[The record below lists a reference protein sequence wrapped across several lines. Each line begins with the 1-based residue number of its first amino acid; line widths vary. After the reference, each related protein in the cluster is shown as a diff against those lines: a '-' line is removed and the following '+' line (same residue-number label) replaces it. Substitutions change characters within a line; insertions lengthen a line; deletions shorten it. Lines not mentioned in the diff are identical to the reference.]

1 MKDLYI
7 IGAGGCGREVLQ
19 WSKDVNKV
27 RETWNIRGFLDDN
40 PDALDGLACDYQV
53 VGSIAEWVPGENE
66 VFALAI
72 ANPEVKQQVS
82 QKFEEKGGEFV
93 SVIHPSALISD
104 HTHIGKGAIIY
115 PGASMSPNSSIGDY
129 VTLLSTGIGHDA
141 VVENFATVSSCCCVM
156 RSVHICEKA
165 FVGGGAVLF
174 PEIRVG
180 TSAYVGA
187 GSVVIKNVGDNCKV
201 FGNPA
206 RKIQ

>member
-19 WSKDVNKV
+19 WSKDINRVK
-27 RETWNIRGFLDDN
+27 ETWRIRGFLDEN
-40 PDALDGLACDYQV
+40 PHALDGIACDYQV
-53 VGSIAEWVPGENE
+53 IGSIAEWTPGENE

-72 ANPEVKQQVS
+72 ANPEAKQQVV

-93 SVIHPSALISD
+93 SIIHPRALISD
-104 HTHIGKGAIIY
+104 FTHVGKGVIVY
-115 PGASMSPNSSIGDY
+115 PGASMSPNSSLGDY
-129 VTLLSTGIGHDA
+129 VTLLNTGIAHDA
-141 VVENFATVSSCCCVM
+141 VVESFATISSCCSMM

-165 FVGGGAVLF
+165 FIGCGAVLF
-174 PEIRVG
+174 PELRVG
-180 TSAYVGA
+180 ISAYVGA
-187 GSVVIKNVGDNCKV
+187 GSVVLKNVADNCKV